1 MSDRPEYDA
10 AVKAQHQAANPS
22 ASRLASAN
30 AGSGKTRVL
39 VDRVSRILLQGVP
52 PEKILCLT
60 YTKAAASEMQSR
72 LFATLGEWSILEDD
86 KLNAELTKLMG
97 PKDHGVPLKT
107 ARQLFAKALETPEG
121 LKVQTIHAF
130 CERILARFPVEAG
143 ILPGFEPLDEAEMGP
158 LREAVRTE
166 IYKAAA
172 ENPDGALNQA
182 IRLLTSAKAEQTL
195 ETVFKWMAMNAEKI
209 HEWDKAGGA
218 DNLAGFLDVPIGSTL
233 KDIEHLKIEAWAS
246 APKAELKVAAE
257 ELVSSTNVKETTR
270 GQYVL
275 DALSEPNPLAAFE
288 RYAQGIYKADLSPF
302 GQLGSKNSGPNA
314 AALFGAWNKIDT
326 PEVARMA
333 AIGQTIHA
341 IHSLVLT
348 RHFFTLARDFV
359 ARFETAKRI
368 RRGLDFNDQI
378 ILVRNLLLKHE
389 ASDWISYKLDGGI
402 EHVLLDEAQDTSP
415 EQWEIINALSEPFAQ
430 DNPDR
435 KSKYPRTL
443 FAVGDEKQ
451 SIYSFQGADPELF
464 RKEIKNHSSDAETK
478 SIRMRM
484 SFRSAPEILQFV
496 DQIFVENQVM
506 QQMFDAEDYA
516 PASDLIRHSAHRQD
530 HGRVDIW
537 PTVDRPESEADKE
550 PWDTSPVDSLGKFD
564 AREQL
569 AQAISIQIRDWIKDG
584 EPIFDRKL
592 GDTRPMQAG
601 DILILVR
608 QRNPGNQQGF
618 FNAVIRN
625 LKIAGVPVAGADRLK
640 LKEAVAVKDLLSL
653 AKFTLLPSDNLSLA
667 EVLKSPLFGFDD
679 DALFEIAARR
689 NKQTL
694 WQALQDKAPELAQQF
709 TDIINYA
716 TRYAPY
722 EFFTRVL
729 DMADSQGVALKR
741 RMFERLG
748 LEAKDAVEAFLA
760 RALAH
765 QRQSSPSL
773 QKFVQSFAQDE
784 QELKRDMDGGS
795 GEVRVMTVHGSKG
808 LEAPIV
814 FLPDTTQKPS
824 TGETMIK
831 VESGFALPPSSAQTP
846 DKLKLC
852 KDAMKAKRLQEYLR
866 LFYVAMTRA
875 ESRLVICGYKT
886 GRGKGKVE
894 EGSWYKYAQAAFE
907 GLDTNDIET
916 PFGDGHSYGAGPAA
930 ASGTVEDKIK
940 KAQDL
945 PPWIS
950 SPAVAEGRSKRR
962 VTPSHLLAPP
972 PVQDMAVRSPLNPDT
987 DKRFARGNL
996 IHKLLEIL
1004 PDAPKDKRPALAQK
1018 ILFGYGLEDAQRQ
1031 QISDEV
1037 FAVLDNPDFAPIFAP
1052 GSHSEISLAGTAKTL
1067 PADIYLNAQI
1077 DRLSVTKDCVYIV
1090 DYKSNRPPP
1099 QTQDGVADIYWGQM
1113 AAYREL
1119 AREIYP
1125 SHKIVSA
1132 LLWTDGPRLMVLD
1145 DKRLDAALTQIA
1157 TLPT

>member
-1 MSDRPEYDA
+1 MTHSPEFKA
-10 AVKAQHQAANPS
+10 AVKAQNQAANPS

-39 VDRVSRILLQGVP
+39 VNRVSRILLQGVP

-72 LFATLGEWSILEDD
+72 LFKTLGEWSIWEDD
-86 KLNAELTKLMG
+86 KLNKALTELMG

-143 ILPGFEPLDEAEMGP
+143 ILPGFEPIDESEMVPIRDG
-158 LREAVRTE
+158 VRTE
-166 IYKAAA
+166 IYKLAA
-172 ENPDGALNQA
+172 ENPDGRLNQA

-195 ETVFKWMAMNAEKI
+195 DTLFKWMALNEEKI
-209 HEWDKAGGA
+209 NQWEAAGGISPLAEYLDIEQPFQSVDEIKRVGWESAPQSQITQAANEMLGSPNISDVRRAENLLATFHINDPVEAFEHYFKIFLKSKQEGPLKTIITTKAGEFASLFFSNDPKDGYDSERERVLRLVDKIKSTECLILTEA
-218 DNLAGFLDVPIGSTL
+218 FLT
-233 KDIEHLKIEAWAS
+233 
-246 APKAELKVAAE
+246 
-257 ELVSSTNVKETTR
+257 
-270 GQYVL
+270 
-275 DALSEPNPLAAFE
+275 
-288 RYAQGIYKADLSPF
+288 
-302 GQLGSKNSGPNA
+302 
-314 AALFGAWNKIDT
+314 
-326 PEVARMA
+326 VARE
-333 AIGQTIHA
+333 
-341 IHSLVLT
+341 
-348 RHFFTLARDFV
+348 FT
-359 ARFETAKRI
+359 ARFKAAKHI
-368 RRGLDFNDQI
+368 RRGLDFSDQI
-378 ILVRNLLLKHE
+378 ILVRNLLARSE
-389 ASDWISYKLDGGI
+389 YSDWISYKLDGGI

-415 EQWEIINALSEPFAQ
+415 EQWEIINSLSEPFSQ

-435 KSKYPRTL
+435 NSKYPRTL

-451 SIYSFQGADPELF
+451 SIYSFQGAEPERFLN
-464 RKEIKNHSSDAETK
+464 EIRRHSGDDESK

-496 DQIFVENQVM
+496 DQIFVENQVI
-506 QQMFDAEDYA
+506 QQMFDASAYA
-516 PASDLIRHSAHRQD
+516 PASDLIRHTAHRQD

-537 PTVDRPESEADKE
+537 PAVDRPEAEADND
-550 PWDTSPVDSLGKFD
+550 PWDTSPVDSLSKAD

-569 AQAISIQIRDWIKDG
+569 ANKIAIQIRDWIKDG
-584 EPIFDRKL
+584 EPIYDREKEA
-592 GDTRPMQAG
+592 TRPMQAG

-608 QRNPGNQQGF
+608 QRTGF
-618 FNAVIRN
+618 FEAVIRN
-625 LKIAGVPVAGADRLK
+625 LKTHGVAVAGADRLK
-640 LKEAVAVKDLLSL
+640 LKDAIAVKDLLSL
-653 AKFTLLPSDNLSLA
+653 ARFTLLPSDSLSLA

-679 DALFEIAARR
+679 DALFEVAARR
-689 NKQTL
+689 DKQNL
-694 WQALQDKAPELAQQF
+694 WQALQAKKPELAAQF

-716 TRYAPY
+716 SRYAPY

-729 DMADSQGVALKR
+729 DMPDSQGVALKR
-741 RMFERLG
+741 RVFERLG
-748 LEAKDAVEAFLA
+748 LEAKDAMEAFLA

-784 QELKRDMDGGS
+784 QELKRDMDGGT

-824 TGETMIK
+824 TPETMIK
-831 VESGFALPPSSAQTP
+831 VEGGFALSPSAVKTP
-846 DKLKLC
+846 EKLTLC
-852 KDAMKAKRLQEYLR
+852 KDAMKAKRLQENLR

-875 ESRLVICGYKT
+875 ESRLIICGYKT
-886 GRGKGKVE
+886 GQKTGTVA
-894 EGSWYKYAQAAFE
+894 EGSWYKYAQAAFD
-907 GLDTNDIET
+907 GLQTQDIGT
-916 PFGDGHSYGAGPAA
+916 PCGDGRSYGLAPAA
-930 ASGTVEDKIK
+930 VSKTIDMKSKKTEDM
-940 KAQDL
+940 
-945 PPWIS
+945 PSWIS
-950 SPAVAEGRSKRR
+950 LPAKPEGRAKRR

-972 PVQDMAVRSPLNPDT
+972 PTQDMPVRSPLNQET
-987 DKRFARGNL
+987 ETRFARGNL

-1004 PDAPKDKRPALAQK
+1004 PEALPEKRNALAGK
-1018 ILFGYGLEDAQRQ
+1018 ILAGYSMTETQRA

-1037 FAVLDNPDFAPIFAP
+1037 FAVLDNPDFADIFAP
-1052 GSHSEISLAGTAKTL
+1052 GSRAEISLAGSAKTL

-1077 DRLSVTKDCVYIV
+1077 DRISVTETCVYIV

-1099 QTQDGVADIYWGQM
+1099 KTQDGVADIYWGQM

-1125 SHKIVSA
+1125 AHKIVSA
-1132 LLWTDGPRLMVLD
+1132 LLWTDGPSLMVLD
-1145 DKRLDAALTQIA
+1145 DNRLDAALTKIA
-1157 TLPT
+1157 ALPT